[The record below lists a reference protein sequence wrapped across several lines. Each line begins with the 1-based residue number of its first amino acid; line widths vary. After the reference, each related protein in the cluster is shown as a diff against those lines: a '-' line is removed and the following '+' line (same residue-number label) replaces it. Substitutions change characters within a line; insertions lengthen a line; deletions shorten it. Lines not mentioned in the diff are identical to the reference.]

1 MWEKVISYVPHWQVF
16 FQGFLA
22 FFIPYLIFKL
32 FNGFFIVKKGNGK
45 IDIKEY
51 SDQSETVH
59 KPIQKT
65 LEQFTGNYSEDLLLM
80 RKELGHNWDIHFRE
94 FHIGNTGNR
103 AAIVFLKGLCD
114 KELIDKHILKIINE
128 WTFRKFHVDKRL

>member
-1 MWEKVISYVPHWQVF
+1 MLKTCRDTLYDCTKEGDQYVGKGDFLCAALASF

-59 KPIQKT
+59 KPIQK
-65 LEQFTGNYSEDLLLM
+65 
-80 RKELGHNWDIHFRE
+80 R
-94 FHIGNTGNR
+94 
-103 AAIVFLKGLCD
+103 
-114 KELIDKHILKIINE
+114 
-128 WTFRKFHVDKRL
+128 